1 MLVGFSAID
10 STPMTFA
17 LNLLWFLLGGGIF
30 AALLWCIAGVLLA
43 LTVVGLPFAVAA
55 FRIAG
60 FAAFPFG
67 RRLVDA
73 ELTGEQ
79 VIPGTGLVNLL
90 WIILAGI
97 WLAIAHVIAGIA
109 CLGSIVG
116 IPFGLAHFKLAAI
129 CFAPLGKRTVPS
141 EVAEALE
148 RAWSDRFVGGN
159 GR

>member
-1 MLVGFSAID
+1 MKL
-10 STPMTFA
+10 A
-17 LNLLWFLLGGGIF
+17 LNILWFLFGGGIF
-30 AALLWCIAGVLLA
+30 AAALWIIAGGVLA

-73 ELTGEQ
+73 ELVGEQ
-79 VIPGTGLVNLL
+79 TLPGTGLVNLL
-90 WIILAGI
+90 WVVLAGV
-97 WLAIAHVIAGIA
+97 WLAIAHVLAGLA
-109 CLGSIVG
+109 CLTSLIG
-116 IPFGLAHFKLAAI
+116 IPFGLAHFKLASI

-141 EVAEALE
+141 EIAEALE
-148 RAWSDRFVGGN
+148 RARADRIVGGN

>member
-1 MLVGFSAID
+1 MKL
-10 STPMTFA
+10 A
-17 LNLLWFLLGGGIF
+17 LNLLWFIFGGGIF
-30 AALLWCIAGVLLA
+30 AAALWIIAGGLLA

-73 ELTGEQ
+73 ELVGEQ
-79 VIPGTGLVNLL
+79 TLPGTGLGNLL
-90 WIILAGI
+90 WVVLAGV
-97 WLAIAHVIAGIA
+97 WLAIAHVLAGLA
-109 CLGSIVG
+109 CLTSIVG
-116 IPFGLAHFKLAAI
+116 IPFGLAHFKLASI

-148 RAWSDRFVGGN
+148 RARADRIVGGN

>member
-1 MLVGFSAID
+1 MWDSFSAID
-10 STPMTFA
+10 FSVMTFA
-17 LNLLWFLLGGGIF
+17 LNLLWFIFGGGII
-30 AALLWCIAGVLLA
+30 AALLWCIAGVLLVM
-43 LTVVGLPFAVAA
+43 TVIGLPFAVAA

-73 ELTGEQ
+73 ELLGEQ
-79 VIPGTGLVNLL
+79 PFPGTGLMNLL

-97 WLAIAHVIAGIA
+97 WLAIAHVLAGLA
-109 CLGSIVG
+109 CLTSLIG
-116 IPFGLAHFKLAAI
+116 IPFGLAHFKLASI
-129 CFAPLGKRTVPS
+129 CFAPLGKRTIPS

-148 RAWSDRFVGGN
+148 RARADRIVGGN

>member
-1 MLVGFSAID
+1 MKL
-10 STPMTFA
+10 A
-17 LNLLWFLLGGGIF
+17 LNLLWFLFGGGIF
-30 AALLWCIAGVLLA
+30 AAALWIIAGGLLA

-73 ELTGEQ
+73 ELLGEQ

-97 WLAIAHVIAGIA
+97 WLAIAHIIAGIA
-109 CLGSIVG
+109 CFTSLVG
-116 IPFGLAHFKLAAI
+116 IPFGLAHFKLADI
-129 CFAPLGKRTVPS
+129 CFGPLGKRTVAS
-141 EVAEALE
+141 EVAEALN
-148 RAWSDRFVGGN
+148 RAWADRMVSGD

>member
-1 MLVGFSAID
+1 MKL
-10 STPMTFA
+10 A
-17 LNLLWFLLGGGIF
+17 LNILWFLFGGGIF
-30 AALLWCIAGVLLA
+30 AAALWMIAGGVLA

-73 ELTGEQ
+73 ELMGER
-79 VIPGTGLVNLL
+79 VIPGTGLVNFL
-90 WIILAGI
+90 WIILAGV

-116 IPFGLAHFKLAAI
+116 IPFGLAHFKLAGI

-148 RAWSDRFVGGN
+148 RARADRIAGGD

>member
-1 MLVGFSAID
+1 MDYS
-10 STPMTFA
+10 P
-17 LNLLWFLLGGGIF
+17 
-30 AALLWCIAGVLLA
+30 

-60 FAAFPFG
+60 FAAFPSG

-73 ELTGEQ
+73 ELVGEQ
-79 VIPGTGLVNLL
+79 TLPGTGLVNLL
-90 WIILAGI
+90 WVVLAGI

-116 IPFGLAHFKLAAI
+116 IPFGLAHFKLASI
-129 CFAPLGKRTVPS
+129 CFAPLGKRTVPT
-141 EVAEALE
+141 EVAEAIE
-148 RAWSDRFVGGN
+148 RARADRIVGGN

>member
-1 MLVGFSAID
+1 MKL
-10 STPMTFA
+10 A
-17 LNLLWFLLGGGIF
+17 LNILWFLFGGGIF
-30 AALLWCIAGVLLA
+30 AAALWMIAGVLLVM
-43 LTVVGLPFAVAA
+43 TVVGLPFAVAA

-73 ELTGEQ
+73 ELMGEL
-79 VIPGTGLVNLL
+79 VIPGTGLVNFL

-97 WLAIAHVIAGIA
+97 WLAIAHVLAGLA
-109 CLGSIVG
+109 CLTSIVG

-129 CFAPLGKRTVPS
+129 CFAPLGKRTVSS

-148 RAWSDRFVGGN
+148 RVRADRIVGGF
-159 GR
+159 GRQ

>member
-1 MLVGFSAID
+1 MKL
-10 STPMTFA
+10 A
-17 LNLLWFLLGGGIF
+17 LNLLWFIFGGGIF
-30 AALLWCIAGVLLA
+30 AAALWLIAGGVLA

-60 FAAFPFG
+60 FAAFPVG

-73 ELTGEQ
+73 ELMGEQ
-79 VIPGTGLVNLL
+79 TLPGTGLVNLL
-90 WIILAGI
+90 WAVLAGV
-97 WLAIAHVIAGIA
+97 WLAIAHVLAGLA
-109 CLGSIVG
+109 CLTSLIG

-148 RAWSDRFVGGN
+148 RARADRIVGGN

>member
-1 MLVGFSAID
+1 MVDRSSMKL
-10 STPMTFA
+10 A
-17 LNLLWFLLGGGIF
+17 LNILWFLFGGGIF
-30 AALLWCIAGVLLA
+30 AAALWMIAGGLLA
-43 LTVVGLPFAVAA
+43 VTVVGLPFAVAA

-73 ELTGEQ
+73 ELMGERG
-79 VIPGTGLVNLL
+79 VPGTGLVNFL
-90 WIILAGI
+90 WIILAGV

-116 IPFGLAHFKLAAI
+116 IPFGLAHFKLAGI

-141 EVAEALE
+141 EIAEALE
-148 RAWSDRFVGGN
+148 RAHADRIVGGN

>member
-1 MLVGFSAID
+1 MVDRSSMKL
-10 STPMTFA
+10 A
-17 LNLLWFLLGGGIF
+17 LNILWFLFGGGIF
-30 AALLWCIAGVLLA
+30 AAALWLIAGGVLA

-73 ELTGEQ
+73 ELVGEQ
-79 VIPGTGLVNLL
+79 TLPGTGLVNLL
-90 WIILAGI
+90 WVVLAGI
-97 WLAIAHVIAGIA
+97 WLAIAHVLAGIA

-116 IPFGLAHFKLAAI
+116 IPFGLAHFKLAGI

-148 RAWSDRFVGGN
+148 RAWADRIVRG
-159 GR
+159 

>member
-1 MLVGFSAID
+1 MK
-10 STPMTFA
+10 FA
-17 LNLLWFLLGGGIF
+17 LNILWFLFGGGIF
-30 AALLWCIAGVLLA
+30 AAALWIIAGGLLA

-73 ELTGEQ
+73 ELVGEQ
-79 VIPGTGLVNLL
+79 TLPGTGLVNLL
-90 WIILAGI
+90 WAVLAGV
-97 WLAIAHVIAGIA
+97 WLAIAHVLAGLA
-109 CLGSIVG
+109 CLTSIVG
-116 IPFGLAHFKLAAI
+116 IPFGLAHFKLASI

-148 RAWSDRFVGGN
+148 RARADRIVGGN

>member
-1 MLVGFSAID
+1 MKL
-10 STPMTFA
+10 A
-17 LNLLWFLLGGGIF
+17 LNILWFLFGGGIF
-30 AALLWCIAGVLLA
+30 AAALWIIAGGLLA
-43 LTVVGLPFAVAA
+43 VTVVGLPFAVAA

-73 ELTGEQ
+73 ELLGEQ
-79 VIPGTGLVNLL
+79 TLPGTGLVNLL
-90 WIILAGI
+90 WVVLAGI
-97 WLAIAHVIAGIA
+97 WLAIAHVLAGLA
-109 CLGSIVG
+109 CLTSLIG
-116 IPFGLAHFKLAAI
+116 IPFGLAHFKLAGI

-148 RAWSDRFVGGN
+148 RARADRIVSGN

>member
-1 MLVGFSAID
+1 MVDPSYMKL
-10 STPMTFA
+10 A
-17 LNLLWFLLGGGIF
+17 LNILWFLFGGGIF
-30 AALLWCIAGVLLA
+30 AAALWIIAGGVLA
-43 LTVVGLPFAVAA
+43 LTVIGLPFAVAA

-73 ELTGEQ
+73 ELVGEQ
-79 VIPGTGLVNLL
+79 TLPGTGLVNLL
-90 WIILAGI
+90 WVVLAGV
-97 WLAIAHVIAGIA
+97 WLAIAHVLAGLA
-109 CLGSIVG
+109 CLTSIVG
-116 IPFGLAHFKLAAI
+116 IPFGLAHFKLASI

-148 RAWSDRFVGGN
+148 RAQADRIVGGN

>member
-1 MLVGFSAID
+1 MKL
-10 STPMTFA
+10 A
-17 LNLLWFLLGGGIF
+17 LNLLWFIFGGGIF
-30 AALLWCIAGVLLA
+30 AAALWIIAGGVLA

-73 ELTGEQ
+73 ELVGEQ
-79 VIPGTGLVNLL
+79 TLPGTGLVNLL
-90 WIILAGI
+90 WVVLAGI
-97 WLAIAHVIAGIA
+97 WLAIAHVLAGLA
-109 CLGSIVG
+109 CLTSLIG
-116 IPFGLAHFKLAAI
+116 IPFGLAHFKLASI

-141 EVAEALE
+141 EIAEALE
-148 RAWSDRFVGGN
+148 RARADRIVGGN

>member
-1 MLVGFSAID
+1 MKL
-10 STPMTFA
+10 A
-17 LNLLWFLLGGGIF
+17 LNILWFLFGGGIF
-30 AALLWCIAGVLLA
+30 AAALWIIAGGVLA

-73 ELTGEQ
+73 ELLGEQ
-79 VIPGTGLVNLL
+79 TLPGTGLVNLL
-90 WIILAGI
+90 WVVLAGV
-97 WLAIAHVIAGIA
+97 WLAIAHVLAGLA
-109 CLGSIVG
+109 CLTSIVG
-116 IPFGLAHFKLAAI
+116 IPFGLAHFKLAGI

-148 RAWSDRFVGGN
+148 WARADRIVRG
-159 GR
+159 

>member
-1 MLVGFSAID
+1 
-10 STPMTFA
+10 MTFA
-17 LNLLWFLLGGGIF
+17 LNLLWFVFGGGII

-67 RRLVDA
+67 NQLVDA
-73 ELTGEQ
+73 ELLGEQ
-79 VIPGTGLVNLL
+79 PFPGTGLANLL

-97 WLAIAHVIAGIA
+97 WLALSHVVAGVA
-109 CLGSIVG
+109 CLTSLVG

-148 RAWSDRFVGGN
+148 RARADRITA